1 MVDRGGSGTA
11 IVLLVVNTDLR
22 LFFRQPR
29 NVVILPMTLCSTFLA
44 LSPYIGSMFAP
55 VCVAV
60 FLALEPWTGNILFH
74 TPREFDALVVLP
86 TDWKRVLLAK
96 NFALTLLTL
105 LLFLVIGVFTA
116 YFAPVRPDA
125 TESIA
130 GVVYLLSVHIPLMAI
145 GNLRSVQSPRRQV
158 GFALS
163 DAAGA
168 VVTLVLAGFLSIP
181 FLVLALGLHSLPLCL
196 VYILAAS
203 LVWFRFSIPDTAR
216 RISLERMIICQT
228 R

>member
-1 MVDRGGSGTA
+1 MGDPDGSGRA
-11 IVLLVVNTDLR
+11 IVLLVINTDLR

-29 NVVILPMTLCSTFLA
+29 NLVIVPLTLCSTFLA
-44 LSPYIGSMFAP
+44 LWPYIGSMFAP
-55 VCVAV
+55 VSLAV

-86 TDWKRVLLAK
+86 TDWKRALLAK
-96 NFALTLLTL
+96 NLTLTLLAL
-105 LLFLVIGVFTA
+105 LLFLVISIFTA

-125 TESIA
+125 AESMA
-130 GVVYLLSVHIPLMAI
+130 GVLCFLSIHIPLMAI

-168 VVTLVLAGFLSIP
+168 VVTLVLVGFLSVP
-181 FLVLALGLHSLPLCL
+181 FFVLAFQSLLLCL
-196 VYILAAS
+196 VYILAAAA
-203 LVWFRFSIPDTAR
+203 VWFRFSLPDTVR
-216 RISLERMIICQT
+216 RISLERMCICQT

>member
-1 MVDRGGSGTA
+1 MGDRDGSGTA
-11 IVLLVVNTDLR
+11 TVLLMINTDLR

-29 NVVILPMTLCSTFLA
+29 NLVILPLTLCSTFLA
-44 LSPYIGSMFAP
+44 LWPYIGSMFAP
-55 VCVAV
+55 VSVAV
-60 FLALEPWTGNILFH
+60 FLALEPRTNNILFH
-74 TPREFDALVVLP
+74 TPHEFDALVVLP

-96 NFALTLLTL
+96 NSAVTLLAL
-105 LLFLVIGVFTA
+105 LLFLVISVFTA

-130 GVVYLLSVHIPLMAI
+130 GVLCFLSVHIPLMAI

-163 DAAGA
+163 DSAGA
-168 VVTLVLAGFLSIP
+168 LVTLVLVGLLSLP
-181 FLVLALGLHSLPLCL
+181 SLVLALHSPLLCL
-196 VYILAAS
+196 VYILAAAV
-203 LVWFRFSIPDTAR
+203 LWFRFSIPDTVR
-216 RISLERMIICQT
+216 RISLERMRLCQT